1 MKSKNSPL
9 YKYLK
14 DNNVLG
20 KSKEEVKEAKAQYRK
35 EYLKAWH
42 QQRRKETNDIR
53 IRFSP
58 FEFSEIREKAK
69 KLGISPT
76 SYSKQLILKENQLE
90 IVIPHKEILQNL
102 VQKLGILGMSILR
115 NGSLKTYEEIEEIEN
130 SLIEYLNVK

>member
-9 YKYLK
+9 YQYLK
-14 DNNVLG
+14 NNNVLG

-58 FEFSEIREKAK
+58 FEFSEIKEKAK
-69 KLGISPT
+69 KLRISPT
-76 SYSKQLILKENQLE
+76 SYSKQVILKENQLE

-115 NGSLKTYEEIEEIEN
+115 NGSLETYEAIEEIEN